1 MRLQALG
8 AMALLTIA
16 IAPARAAPGA
26 AIDNTYVNQRF
37 GYVIDWPAGW
47 VAEPEAEN
55 GDGRVFHPRGSKV
68 QASAWGA
75 YNSLEQTPAQML
87 AMNAEDCKGAP
98 LAYRVV
104 KPKLVAFSCRVGPDV
119 LYQKTLIRGDVITS
133 FRMTYP
139 AAEAARWEPV
149 VQRMAGSMRAGT
161 PED

>member
-1 MRLQALG
+1 MKTTGALG
-8 AMALLTIA
+8 ALVLLAAT
-16 IAPARAAPGA
+16 PAQAAT
-26 AIDNTYVNQRF
+26 DNTYVNQRF

-55 GDGRVFHPRGSKV
+55 GDGRVFHPRGSKAV
-68 QASAWGA
+68 QASAWGG

-87 AMNAEDCKGAP
+87 AMNAEDCHGAP

-104 KPKLVAFSCRVGPDV
+104 KPKLVAFSCRVGADV
-119 LYQKTLIRGDVITS
+119 LYQKTLIRGDVVTS

-149 VQRMAGSMRAGT
+149 VQRMAGSMRPGQ
-161 PED
+161 